1 MNPRKKPRSARSV
14 KITSRSQGPG
24 RGSGYEDTDIQL
36 RDGTPPGERDVTIRD
51 LGAALRRF
59 WPLAVGVFAVVMVA
73 GALAAF
79 LPDERY
85 ESTATLLVEPA
96 GKDPLSFGAAEA
108 VQYLIPPLS
117 ERIESDSFREQ
128 LRPQL
133 LFGLD
138 RGDVTFKAENEPG
151 TGILMVTAES
161 TRPETAE
168 LAATTASSEIITD
181 PVSDKISASL
191 LNSAT
196 PAESVQ
202 GGRRAAILLGSA
214 VLGAIA
220 AVFAAVGAQALR
232 PRPSTA
238 EFVSRQFELDV
249 LGEIPYKGRLPTAS
263 GRLLNGAGPP
273 EVVDAF
279 QKLAVNLEL
288 LTQPNSVLAVTS
300 WAEREGKTV
309 VTAQLAWALA
319 SLGQE
324 VTAID
329 CDLRNPAL
337 HSALGVNLRPGL
349 ADYKGG
355 SIDEIVQSPQL
366 GSLQVTAAG
375 SIDRTHPA
383 EAISEKLPA
392 VLAPLEGRTVLIDTP
407 PLFSPE
413 TTMIAS
419 QADAVIL
426 VVDARKTEPQDVRN
440 AIRELELSGANLLGV
455 VLNRTRLS
463 KRQRGAYYQ
472 AVRSPKRASTVPGPT
487 PK

>member
-1 MNPRKKPRSARSV
+1 
-14 KITSRSQGPG
+14 
-24 RGSGYEDTDIQL
+24 
-36 RDGTPPGERDVTIRD
+36 VTIRD
-51 LGAALRRF
+51 VGAALRRF
-59 WPLAVGVFAVVMVA
+59 WPLALVVFALVMA
-73 GALAAF
+73 IGLAAAF
-79 LPDERY
+79 IPDERY
-85 ESTATLLVEPA
+85 KSTATLLVEPA
-96 GKDPLSFGAAEA
+96 GENTFSFGAAEA
-108 VQYLIPPLS
+108 VQYLIPPLT
-117 ERIESDSFREQ
+117 ERIESDSFREE
-128 LRPQL
+128 LRPKL

-138 RGDVTFKAENEPG
+138 RGDVQFSAENEPG
-151 TGILMVTAES
+151 TGILLVSGES

-168 LAATTASSEIITD
+168 LAATTAASEIITD

-191 LNSAT
+191 LNAAT
-196 PAESVQ
+196 SPESVQ

-214 VLGAIA
+214 VLGGIL
-220 AVFAAVGAQALR
+220 AVFAAVAAQALR

-238 EFVSRQFELDV
+238 DFVSRRFDLDV
-249 LGEIPYKGRLPTAS
+249 LGEIPYKGRLPSTA
-263 GRLLNGAGPP
+263 GRLRNGSGPP

-288 LTQPNSVLAVTS
+288 LTKPNPVLAVTS
-300 WAEREGKTV
+300 WSEREGKTV
-309 VTAQLAWALA
+309 VTAQLAWALG

-324 VTAID
+324 VTAVD

-337 HSALGVNLRPGL
+337 HSALGVELRPGL
-349 ADYKGG
+349 ADFNGKLG
-355 SIDEIVQSPQL
+355 DVTQSPPL
-366 GSLQVTAAG
+366 GALQVIPAG
-375 SIDRTHPA
+375 GVDRTHPA
-383 EAISEKLPA
+383 EVIGEKLPA
-392 VLAPLEGRTVLIDTP
+392 VLAPLDGRTVLIDTP

-426 VVDARKTEPQDVRN
+426 VVDARKSEPQDLRN

-472 AVRSPKRASTVPGPT
+472 AVRSSKRETTEPRST